1 MRDAAI
7 AVIDIGKSNAKLALV
22 DRVSRATLAVS
33 TVGNAVVSAPPY
45 PHYDV
50 DRVWTWI
57 IDGLRE
63 FAVRADIE
71 AIAVTTHGA
80 ALALMA
86 GERLALPV
94 LDYEHDLSVVDPAY
108 DALRGDFSETLS
120 PNLPGG
126 LNAGRQLYWQRAMFP
141 AEFAK
146 ADAILSYPQYWVWR
160 LTGQK
165 VAEATSLGSHTDLW
179 NPRAATWSRLA
190 TGQGWDRL
198 FPALVRPWDTV
209 GTLRPEIAAATDIA
223 ASCRVVA
230 GIHDSNASL
239 LPHLIARPKPF
250 AVLSSGTW
258 MIVFAPGGALDALD
272 RDRDC
277 LANVDAFGEA
287 VPSARFMAGR
297 EYAIIAG
304 EARDPDDGAVARVVA
319 GKVMAL
325 PAFAAGTGP
334 FGRCKGRWS
343 SPPERL
349 SPAERAAAGSLYAAL
364 MAETCLGLA
373 GASGPV
379 IVEGPFANNAVFLSA
394 LASLVPSPVLARP
407 DATGT
412 TDGAA
417 LLAYGP
423 KAAAP
428 VAYGEPVPP
437 LGVDLHEYA
446 AAWRAASDAAL
457 AQVQR

>member
-1 MRDAAI
+1 MRGTAI
-7 AVIDIGKSNAKLALV
+7 AVIDVGKSNAKLALV
-22 DRVSRATLAVS
+22 DRASRGTLAVR
-33 TVGNAVVSAPPY
+33 TVGNAVVRDGPY

-50 DRVWTWI
+50 DRLWTWI
-57 IDGLRE
+57 VAGLRE
-63 FAVRADIE
+63 FALQAEID

-86 GERLALPV
+86 GDRLALPV
-94 LDYEHDLSVVDPAY
+94 LDYEHDLSVIDAAY
-108 DALRGDFSETLS
+108 DTLRGDFSETLS

-126 LNAGRQLYWQRAMFP
+126 LNAGRQLYWQRTMFP
-141 AEFAK
+141 AGFAEV
-146 ADAILSYPQYWVWR
+146 DAVLPYPQYWVWR
-160 LTGQK
+160 LTGRK
-165 VAEATSLGSHTDLW
+165 VAEATSLGCHTDLW
-179 NPRAATWSRLA
+179 NPHAATYSRLA
-190 TGQGWDRL
+190 IGQGWDRL
-198 FPALVRPWDTV
+198 FPPLVRPWDTV
-209 GTLRPEIAAATDIA
+209 GTLLPELAAATGIGA
-223 ASCRVVA
+223 TCRVVA

-258 MIVFAPGGALDALD
+258 MIVFAPGGSLDALD

-297 EYAIIAG
+297 EYEIIAG
-304 EARDPDDGAVARVVA
+304 DARAADDGAVARVVA

-334 FGRCKGRWS
+334 FGRCSGRWS
-343 SPPERL
+343 VPPEGL
-349 SPAERAAAGSLYAAL
+349 SPAERAAVGSLYAAL

-373 GASGPV
+373 GARGAV

-394 LASLVPSPVLARP
+394 LAALVPSPVLARP

-423 KAAAP
+423 DAAVP
-428 VAYGEPVPP
+428 IAYGEPVQP
-437 LGVDLHEYA
+437 LAVDIREYA
-446 AAWRAASDAAL
+446 VTWRAAANDALSRA
-457 AQVQR
+457 RR